1 MSDANTADGVGVDR
15 QELNPPVQEMRYSL
29 EEMLAEVRLERSRSA
44 LGRELLDSSEIDK
57 LFRGRRRVRSEQT

>member
-1 MSDANTADGVGVDR
+1 MSNANTADGVGVDR
-15 QELNPPVQEMRYSL
+15 QDLNPPVQEMRYSL

-57 LFRGRRRVRSEQT
+57 LFRGRRRVRSEQK